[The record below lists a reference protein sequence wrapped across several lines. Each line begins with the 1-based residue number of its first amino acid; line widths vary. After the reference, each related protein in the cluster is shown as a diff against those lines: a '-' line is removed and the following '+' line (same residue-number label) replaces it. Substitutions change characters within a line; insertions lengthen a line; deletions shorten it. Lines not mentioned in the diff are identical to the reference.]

1 MQKET
6 SRSVRPGRQGM
17 VGPCISWMAAT
28 PARVQR
34 SEYVIQGNFS
44 VGGLVIGGGKR
55 EGRRGFGKG
64 V

>member
-34 SEYVIQGNFS
+34 SEYVIQGKFS
-44 VGGLVIGGGKR
+44 VGGLVIGEG
-55 EGRRGFGKG
+55 EGRSGFGKG
-64 V
+64 I